1 MLDEGESGTVT
12 VELSA
17 TLPEDVIIP
26 VTVSGSVTGRG
37 TGRYTIG
44 DLENPARIEFTIAA
58 GTTESSRQ
66 IRVHEDTNRAHQ
78 FITLA
83 LDWDKLPTSVL
94 WGIRHSVQ
102 IGVRDVTAPPVI
114 PTVRVLEVVPDPVPE
129 GSTVGVAL
137 LLSDVQPV
145 DVRIPLTLTAG
156 TAEAGDY
163 GTLASI
169 TIPAAHCCATG
180 YITTNRDADDEDET
194 FTVALGSSLPAP
206 VEAGSP
212 ASALVTISEGNGAPP
227 DTGGPGPEGGGQE
240 PPSVSLPAASNPVT
254 EGASVTVTARLTAAL
269 PEDVDIPVRVER
281 DTSEE
286 DDHGTLASIRI
297 RSGARHGTGTI
308 ETMQDAD
315 TDDETFMVELGE
327 SLPSTVT
334 LGSPDSV
341 KITITDDDQQQ
352 PPGGNGPP
360 GGGGGPPAAADATV
374 SLSATPNPVTE
385 GNPVTV
391 TATLTAALSEA
402 VTIPLTLTA
411 GTAEAGDYGPL
422 GSIRISGGETSGT
435 GTITTAVDA
444 DTDDET
450 FTVALGSSLPAP
462 VEAGSPSSVEVTI
475 DDTTTSTVGLAV
487 APNPVPEGSSV
498 TVTATLTVALS
509 EAVRIPLSVTRG
521 TSEAGDHGT
530 LAGIRINAGETSG
543 TGTITTAVDAD
554 TDDETFTVALGSSL
568 PAPVEAGSPSSVE
581 VTIDDTTTS
590 TVGLAV
596 APNPVPEGSSVT
608 VTATL
613 TVALSE
619 AVRIPLSVTRGTS
632 EAGDHGTLAGIRIN
646 AGETSGTGTITTAV
660 DADTDDETFTVALGS
675 SLPAPVEAGSPSS
688 VEVTIDDTTTSTVGL
703 AVAPNPVPEGSSVT
717 VTATL
722 TVALSEAVRIPL
734 SVRRG
739 TSEAGDHGTLAG
751 ITINAGAT
759 SGTGTITTAVDADT
773 DDETFTVALGS
784 SLPAPV
790 EAGSPSSV
798 EVTIDDTTT
807 STVGLAVAPN
817 PVPEGSSVTVTAT
830 LTVAF
835 SEAVRI
841 PLSVR
846 RGTSEPGDHG
856 TLAGITINAGATS
869 GTGMV
874 TTAADPDTDDETFT
888 VALGNDLPASVKA
901 GSPDSVEVTIVDDD
915 TATVALAAAPNPV
928 PEGSSVTV
936 TATLTV
942 AFSEAVSIPLSVTRG
957 TSEAGDHGTLAGITI
972 NAGETSGTGTI
983 TTAVDADTDD
993 ETFTV
998 ALGSSL
1004 PAPVEAG
1011 SPSSVEVTIGD
1022 TTTST
1027 VGLAVAPN
1035 PVPEGSS
1042 VTVTATLTAA
1052 LSEAV
1057 TIPLTLTAGTAEAG
1071 DYGPLAGIR
1080 ISGGE
1085 TSGTGTIT
1093 TAADADTDD
1102 ETFTVALGNDL
1113 PVTVEAGSP
1122 DSVEV
1127 TITDATIPTVALAV
1141 APNPVPEGSSV
1152 TVTATLTVAL
1162 SEAVRIP
1169 LRVRRGTAEPGDHGT
1184 LAGITINAG
1193 ATSGT
1198 GMVPTAVDADTDDE
1212 TFTVA
1217 LGSSLPVSV
1226 SAGSPSSVAV
1236 TIKDT
1241 TTTLT
1246 LDADREPAEG
1256 GPAVTVTATLS
1267 NPAPANGTA
1276 VTLAVSGTAT
1286 RDTGA
1291 GGDYRLSSSMIS
1303 IAAGATAGTVT
1314 ITVIDDADDDDG
1326 ETIVLAA
1333 TSDTP
1338 ALAARLTLTITD
1350 NDEAPIPPSTDA
1362 SLSDLQLSEGTL
1374 EPRFAAATQSYTAEV
1389 AHEVA
1394 SVTVTPT
1401 ARDSRATVTVNGAA
1415 VASDSAS
1422 APISLREGGETI
1434 IAVEVTAEDA
1444 ETTRTYTVAVTRAAA
1459 PPTPPSTDASLSDL
1473 QLSEGTLEPRFAAAT
1488 QSYTADVAP
1497 EVASVTV
1504 TPTAR
1509 DSRATVTVNGA
1520 AVASGSASAPV
1531 SLREGSET
1539 TIAVEVTAEDAETT
1553 RTYTVRVT
1561 RAAAE
1566 PTVTEEHREQRL
1578 QVGLAGLG
1586 RTVAASAVSVI
1597 GQRLA
1602 PATPQAG
1609 AEAELAGVDLTLNRR
1624 ALRLPAAGDT
1634 AAGGRLAHQALQ
1646 ALGVSVT
1653 PAGKLSVVPVSD
1665 VELLSGS
1672 AFGAHQG
1679 AVPGWGFWGSGA
1691 ASGFH
1696 GEVDEFEQE
1705 GGVLAGY
1712 LGADYRFGAGALA
1725 GLAASYHNLEL
1736 SVTSSAAGE
1745 ADLTGG
1751 VVNVYPYGFWMPAE
1765 WLGLWAVV
1773 GFGAGGAE
1781 VADAGD
1787 SEEGELGSWL
1797 GAAGQRVEFLSGGG
1811 LSLAAKA
1818 DGFVTGLTAGGGLP
1832 AVSGHAW
1839 RARALLEGGLEWHAP
1854 DTRLAGQ
1861 VELGGRLD
1869 GGDAE
1874 QGLGVEAGAQVSY
1887 THTGIGLGLDGRGR
1901 LLLVHEDQALRDWGA
1916 SATLRWEPAGPGT
1929 GPALSVAPAWGRVV
1943 ASGPGVLWQD
1953 QPLAQE
1959 LVSSAG
1965 ATAGEVAPWLPDS
1978 VALRLSYGLE
1988 VAAGAGRVR
1997 PYAEVGLDPAAV
2009 RRVRAGATAD
2019 LSPVG
2024 AAPGGVRLEAF
2035 GQRTALPGG
2044 GAEYRLGLEGSLEY

>member
-1 MLDEGESGTVT
+1 MLDEGGSGTVT
-12 VELSA
+12 VELTA
-17 TLPEDVIIP
+17 PLTEDVIIP

-37 TGRYTIG
+37 TGRYTIT
-44 DLENPARIEFTIAA
+44 DPVTETEHENPASIEFTIAA
-58 GTTESSRQ
+58 GSTESSRQ
-66 IRVHEDTNRAHQ
+66 IRVHEDTNRVHQ

-94 WGIRHSVQ
+94 PSVPHSVQ
-102 IGVRDVTAPPVI
+102 IGVRDNDDPPI
-114 PTVRVLEVVPDPVPE
+114 PKVQVLDVVPNPVPE
-129 GSTVGVAL
+129 GSAVSVTL

-145 DVRIPLTLTAG
+145 DVTIPLTLTAG
-156 TAEAGDY
+156 TAEPGDH

-180 YITTNRDADDEDET
+180 HIATARDADDEDET

-206 VEAGSP
+206 VVAGSP
-212 ASALVTISEGNGAPP
+212 ASALVTISEGSGAPP
-227 DTGGPGPEGGGQE
+227 GTGGPGPEGGGQE
-240 PPSVSLPAASNPVT
+240 PPSVSLPESSNPVT
-254 EGASVTVTARLTAAL
+254 EGASVTVTARLSAAL

-297 RSGARHGTGTI
+297 RRGARRGTGTI

-334 LGSPDSV
+334 MGSPDSV
-341 KITITDDDQQQ
+341 KITITDDDRP

-360 GGGGGPPAAADATV
+360 GGGGGPPASADATV

-402 VTIPLTLTA
+402 VTIPLSVRR
-411 GTAEAGDYGPL
+411 GTSEAGDHGTL
-422 GSIRISGGETSGT
+422 AGIRISSGATSGT

-462 VEAGSPSSVEVTI
+462 VEAGSPDSVEVTI

-509 EAVRIPLSVTRG
+509 EAVRIPLSVRRG
-521 TSEAGDHGT
+521 TSEPGDHGT
-530 LAGIRINAGETSG
+530 LAGIRISSGATSG

-568 PAPVEAGSPSSVE
+568 PAPV
-581 VTIDDTTTS
+581 
-590 TVGLAV
+590 
-596 APNPVPEGSSVT
+596 
-608 VTATL
+608 
-613 TVALSE
+613 
-619 AVRIPLSVTRGTS
+619 R
-632 EAGDHGTLAGIRIN
+632 
-646 AGETSGTGTITTAV
+646 
-660 DADTDDETFTVALGS
+660 
-675 SLPAPVEAGSPSS
+675 AGSPSS

-739 TSEAGDHGTLAG
+739 TSEPGDHGTLAG
-751 ITINAGAT
+751 IRISSGAT

-790 EAGSPSSV
+790 RAGSPSSV

-830 LTVAF
+830 LSAAL

-846 RGTSEPGDHG
+846 RGTSEAGDHG
-856 TLAGITINAGATS
+856 TLASITIARGETS
-869 GTGMV
+869 GTGMI
-874 TTAADPDTDDETFT
+874 TTATDADTDDETFT
-888 VALGNDLPASVKA
+888 VALGSSLPVSVKA
-901 GSPDSVEVTIVDDD
+901 GSPDSAEVTIADDD

-936 TATLTV
+936 TATLSV
-942 AFSEAVSIPLSVTRG
+942 AFSEAVRIPLSVRRG
-957 TSEAGDHGTLAGITI
+957 TSEAGDHGTLASITI
-972 NAGETSGTGTI
+972 NAGETRGTGTI
-983 TTAVDADTDD
+983 TTAADDDTDD

-998 ALGSSL
+998 ALGSL
-1004 PAPVEAG
+1004 PATVEAG
-1011 SPSSVEVTIGD
+1011 SPDSVAVTITD
-1022 TTTST
+1022 ATIPAVQLS
-1027 VGLAVAPN
+1027 VAPN

-1042 VTVTATLTAA
+1042 VTVTATLSAA

-1071 DYGPLAGIR
+1071 DYGPLASIR
-1080 ISGGE
+1080 ISSGE

-1093 TAADADTDD
+1093 TATDADTDD
-1102 ETFTVALGNDL
+1102 ETFTVVLGSL
-1113 PVTVEAGSP
+1113 PATVEAGSP
-1122 DSVEV
+1122 DSVAV
-1127 TITDATIPTVALAV
+1127 TITDATIPVVQLSA

-1152 TVTATLTVAL
+1152 TVTATLSVAL

-1169 LRVRRGTAEPGDHGT
+1169 LSVRRGTSEPGDHGT
-1184 LAGITINAG
+1184 LPGITINAG
-1193 ATSGT
+1193 ETSGT
-1198 GMVPTAVDADTDDE
+1198 GMVTTAADTDTDDE
-1212 TFTVA
+1212 TFTVV
-1217 LGSSLPVSV
+1217 LGSLPASV

-1236 TIKDT
+1236 TIQDT

-1246 LDADREPAEG
+1246 LAADREPAEG

-1276 VTLAVSGTAT
+1276 VTLSVSGTAT

-1314 ITVIDDADDDDG
+1314 ITVTDDADDDDG

-1362 SLSDLQLSEGTL
+1362 SLSSLQLSAGTL
-1374 EPRFAAATQSYTAEV
+1374 EPRFAAATQSYAADV

-1415 VASDSAS
+1415 VSSGS
-1422 APISLREGGETI
+1422 ESGPISLREGSETI

-1444 ETTRTYTVAVTRAAA
+1444 VTTRTYTVAVTRAA
-1459 PPTPPSTDASLSDL
+1459 PPTPPSTDASLSSL
-1473 QLSEGTLEPRFAAAT
+1473 QLSAGTLEPRFAAAT
-1488 QSYTADVAP
+1488 QSYAADVAH
-1497 EVASVTV
+1497 EVTSVTV
-1504 TPTAR
+1504 TPAAR
-1509 DSRATVTVNGA
+1509 DSKATVTVNGA
-1520 AVASGSASAPV
+1520 AVVSGSESAPI
-1531 SLREGSET
+1531 SLREGGET
-1539 TIAVEVTAEDAETT
+1539 TIAVEVTAEDAVTT
-1553 RTYTVRVT
+1553 RTYTVVVT
-1561 RAAAE
+1561 RAAAP

-1602 PATPQAG
+1602 PATEKAG
-1609 AEAELAGVDLTLNRR
+1609 DEAEQAGVDLTLNRR
-1624 ALRLPAAGDT
+1624 ALRLPAPGDT

-1672 AFGAHQG
+1672 TFGAHQG
-1679 AVPGWGFWGSGA
+1679 PVPGWGFWGSGA

-1712 LGADYRFGAGALA
+1712 LGADYRFGPGALA

-1745 ADLTGG
+1745 ADLTGW

-1773 GFGAGGAE
+1773 GLGAGGAE
-1781 VADAGD
+1781 VAEQNAGA

-1839 RARALLEGGLEWHAP
+1839 RARVLLEGGLEWHAP
-1854 DTRLAGQ
+1854 DTRLAGR

-1874 QGLGVEAGAQVSY
+1874 QGLGVEAGVQASY
-1887 THTGIGLGLDGRGR
+1887 THTGIGLGIGGRGR
-1901 LLLVHEDQALRDWGA
+1901 LLLVHEDLALRDWGA
-1916 SATLRWEPAGPGT
+1916 SVTLRWEPAGPGT
-1929 GPALSVAPAWGRVV
+1929 GPALSVVPAWGRV
-1943 ASGPGVLWQD
+1943 ASGPDVLWQD

-1959 LVSSAG
+1959 LMSSAG
-1965 ATAGEVAPWLPDS
+1965 ATAGAVAPWLPDS

-1988 VAAGAGRVR
+1988 VTGGSGRVR
-1997 PYAEVGLDPAAV
+1997 PYAEVGLDTAAV
-2009 RRVRAGATAD
+2009 RRVRAGTTVD
-2019 LSPVG
+2019 LSPAG
-2024 AAPGGVRLEAF
+2024 AAPGGVQVEAF
-2035 GQRTALPGG
+2035 GQRTALAG
-2044 GAEYRLGLEGSLEY
+2044 GAADYRLGLEGSLKY

>member
-1 MLDEGESGTVT
+1 MLNENTSGEVS
-12 VELSA
+12 VELTAELSSPV
-17 TLPEDVIIP
+17 TIP

-37 TGRYTIG
+37 TGSYTIG
-44 DLENPARIEFTIAA
+44 DLKNPSSISFTIPAR
-58 GTTESSRQ
+58 TTTSSPFK
-66 IRVHEDTNRAHQ
+66 ITALPDDDRAHQ

-83 LDWDKLPTSVL
+83 LDWDKLPSSVL
-94 WGIRHSVQ
+94 PSVPHSVQ
-102 IGVRDVTAPPVI
+102 IGVRDDNPPI
-114 PTVRVLEVVPDPVPE
+114 PKVQVLEVVPNPVPE
-129 GSTVGVAL
+129 GSAVSVVL

-145 DVRIPLTLTAG
+145 DVTIPLTLTAG

-163 GTLASI
+163 GTLARI

-180 YITTNRDADDEDET
+180 HIATVRDADDEDET

-212 ASALVTISEGNGAPP
+212 ASALVTISEGSGAPP
-227 DTGGPGPEGGGQE
+227 GTGGPGPEGGGQE
-240 PPSVSLPAASNPVT
+240 PPSVSLPAANPVT
-254 EGASVTVTARLTAAL
+254 EGASVTVTARLSAAL

-308 ETMQDAD
+308 ETMQDDD

-334 LGSPDSV
+334 MGSPDSV

-360 GGGGGPPAAADATV
+360 GGGGAPPALVDAPTV
-374 SLSATPNPVTE
+374 SLAATPNPVTE

-391 TATLTAALSEA
+391 TATLAAALSEA
-402 VTIPLTLTA
+402 VTIPLTLAA
-411 GTAEAGDYGPL
+411 GTAEADDYGPL
-422 GSIRISGGETSGT
+422 ASITISSGETSGT
-435 GTITTAVDA
+435 GTITTATDA
-444 DTDDET
+444 DTEDET
-450 FTVALGSSLPAP
+450 FTVALDSLPAT
-462 VEAGSPSSVEVTI
+462 VSAGSPDSVEVTI
-475 DDTTTSTVGLAV
+475 TDTTIPAVQLSV

-498 TVTATLTVALS
+498 TVTATLA
-509 EAVRIPLSVTRG
+509 
-521 TSEAGDHGT
+521 
-530 LAGIRINAGETSG
+530 
-543 TGTITTAVDAD
+543 
-554 TDDETFTVALGSSL
+554 
-568 PAPVEAGSPSSVE
+568 
-581 VTIDDTTTS
+581 
-590 TVGLAV
+590 
-596 APNPVPEGSSVT
+596 
-608 VTATL
+608 
-613 TVALSE
+613 
-619 AVRIPLSVTRGTS
+619 
-632 EAGDHGTLAGIRIN
+632 
-646 AGETSGTGTITTAV
+646 
-660 DADTDDETFTVALGS
+660 
-675 SLPAPVEAGSPSS
+675 
-688 VEVTIDDTTTSTVGL
+688 
-703 AVAPNPVPEGSSVT
+703 
-717 VTATL
+717 
-722 TVALSEAVRIPL
+722 
-734 SVRRG
+734 
-739 TSEAGDHGTLAG
+739 
-751 ITINAGAT
+751 
-759 SGTGTITTAVDADT
+759 
-773 DDETFTVALGS
+773 
-784 SLPAPV
+784 
-790 EAGSPSSV
+790 
-798 EVTIDDTTT
+798 
-807 STVGLAVAPN
+807 
-817 PVPEGSSVTVTAT
+817 
-830 LTVAF
+830 
-835 SEAVRI
+835 
-841 PLSVR
+841 
-846 RGTSEPGDHG
+846 
-856 TLAGITINAGATS
+856 
-869 GTGMV
+869 
-874 TTAADPDTDDETFT
+874 
-888 VALGNDLPASVKA
+888 
-901 GSPDSVEVTIVDDD
+901 
-915 TATVALAAAPNPV
+915 
-928 PEGSSVTV
+928 
-936 TATLTV
+936 
-942 AFSEAVSIPLSVTRG
+942 
-957 TSEAGDHGTLAGITI
+957 
-972 NAGETSGTGTI
+972 
-983 TTAVDADTDD
+983 
-993 ETFTV
+993 
-998 ALGSSL
+998 
-1004 PAPVEAG
+1004 
-1011 SPSSVEVTIGD
+1011 
-1022 TTTST
+1022 
-1027 VGLAVAPN
+1027 
-1035 PVPEGSS
+1035 
-1042 VTVTATLTAA
+1042 AA
-1052 LSEAV
+1052 LSNDE

-1071 DYGPLAGIR
+1071 DYGPLASIT
-1080 ISGGE
+1080 ISGGA

-1093 TAADADTDD
+1093 TTADADTED
-1102 ETFTVALGNDL
+1102 ETFTVALGSL
-1113 PVTVEAGSP
+1113 PATVSAGSP

-1127 TITDATIPTVALAV
+1127 TISDATIPAV
-1141 APNPVPEGSSV
+1141 QLSAAPNPVPEGSSV
-1152 TVTATLTVAL
+1152 TVTATLAATF

-1169 LRVRRGTAEPGDHGT
+1169 LNVRRGTSEAGDHGT
-1184 LAGITINAG
+1184 LGSITIG
-1193 ATSGT
+1193 SGT
-1198 GMVPTAVDADTDDE
+1198 TNGTGTITTAADDDTDDE
-1212 TFTVA
+1212 TFTVV
-1217 LGSSLPVSV
+1217 LGSLPATV

-1276 VTLAVSGTAT
+1276 VRLAVSGTAT

-1291 GGDYRLSSSMIS
+1291 GAGGDYRLSSTMIS

-1314 ITVIDDADDDDG
+1314 ITVTDDADDDDG

-1333 TSDTP
+1333 TSDDTP

-1350 NDEAPIPPSTDA
+1350 NDEAPIPPSTDASLSSLQLSEGTLEPRFAAATQSYTAEVAHEVASVTVTPTVRDSRATVTVNGAAVASGSASDPISLREGGETTIAVEVTAEDAVTTRTYTVRVTRADLPPSTDA

-1401 ARDSRATVTVNGAA
+1401 VRDSRATVTVNGAA
-1415 VASDSAS
+1415 VASGSAS
-1422 APISLREGGETI
+1422 DPISLREGGETT

-1444 ETTRTYTVAVTRAAA
+1444 VTTRTYTVRVTRADL
-1459 PPTPPSTDASLSDL
+1459 PPSTDASLSDL

-1488 QSYTADVAP
+1488 QSYTAEVAH

-1504 TPTAR
+1504 TPTVR

-1520 AVASGSASAPV
+1520 AVVSGSASDPI
-1531 SLREGSET
+1531 SLEEGSET
-1539 TIAVEVTAEDAETT
+1539 IIAVKVTAEDAVTT

-1566 PTVTEEHREQRL
+1566 PMVTEKHREQRL

-1602 PATPQAG
+1602 PATQQAG
-1609 AEAELAGVDLTLNRR
+1609 AEADLAGVDLTLNRR
-1624 ALRLPAAGDT
+1624 ALRLPAADDT
-1634 AAGGRLAHQALQ
+1634 AAGGRLAQEALQ

-1653 PAGKLSVVPVSD
+1653 PAGKLSVVPISD

-1712 LGADYRFGAGALA
+1712 LGADYRFGAGVLA

-1736 SVTSSAAGE
+1736 SVTSSAAGA

-1781 VADAGD
+1781 VAEQNAGA

-1832 AVSGHAW
+1832 AVSAHAW

-1854 DTRLAGQ
+1854 DTRLAGR

-1887 THTGIGLGLDGRGR
+1887 THTGIGLGIGGRGR
-1901 LLLVHEDQALRDWGA
+1901 LLLVHEDQAIRDWGA

-1929 GPALSVAPAWGRVV
+1929 GPALSAAPAWGRV

-1997 PYAEVGLDPAAV
+1997 PYAEVGLDPAQV
-2009 RRVRAGATAD
+2009 RRVRAGTTVD
-2019 LSPVG
+2019 LSPAG

-2035 GQRTALPGG
+2035 GQRTALFGG
-2044 GAEYRLGLEGSLEY
+2044 GAEYRLGLEGALEY